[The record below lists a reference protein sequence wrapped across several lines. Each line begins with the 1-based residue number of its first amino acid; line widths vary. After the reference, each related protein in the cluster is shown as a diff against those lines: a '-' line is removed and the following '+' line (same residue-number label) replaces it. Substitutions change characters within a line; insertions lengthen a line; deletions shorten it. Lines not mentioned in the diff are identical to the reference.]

1 MQFQRFGVTIL
12 AAAMASSSQGQTT
25 APQVTPEQIAAQV
38 RQLCAYKPAQDS
50 YNIDYMR
57 KKMAVSDRMET
68 RRVETEMARH
78 ASIAD
83 RCLTDVSARI
93 DEQVKTA
100 PPQTIAAYRAAVEQL
115 RKSSMADIRAA
126 YASYG
131 FRPSSAA
138 PGPRFGYCRIHDNFD
153 PPTYIMSRASSRIAT
168 RRPRWRTATSIRP
181 KPRPARAPS
190 PPWRSG
196 SR

>member
-1 MQFQRFGVTIL
+1 
-12 AAAMASSSQGQTT
+12 
-25 APQVTPEQIAAQV
+25 
-38 RQLCAYKPAQDS
+38 
-50 YNIDYMR
+50 MR
-57 KKMAVSDRMET
+57 KKMVVSDRMET

-153 PPTYIMSRASSRIAT
+153 PPTYKDYMNNYYVSGVVTDRDPEAEVADRDEYTPKTQAGARALAAMAKWIAVKYK
-168 RRPRWRTATSIRP
+168 PATSRDGQFCTFFTSANEAQQAID
-181 KPRPARAPS
+181 KEVADDAIET
-190 PPWRSG
+190 G
-196 SR
+196 VQ